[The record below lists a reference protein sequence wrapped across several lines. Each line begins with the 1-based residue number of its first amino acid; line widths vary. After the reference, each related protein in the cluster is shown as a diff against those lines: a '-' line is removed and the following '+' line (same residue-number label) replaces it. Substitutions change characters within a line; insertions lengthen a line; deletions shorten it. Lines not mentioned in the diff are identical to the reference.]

1 MTTKKMTVRS
11 MLMGIATTVFISFGL
26 SSCTGNEDNPSTPEP
41 QPQQDYSAFEAYG
54 LTYHNF
60 DKSDDVKILNA
71 DTTEIA
77 VKKSLADKLGISTF
91 VNHPIG
97 IWDAPSHL
105 AYGRKAIEE
114 RLEGD
119 TYILKVTKVTV
130 AELIGDKAAQLSTDI
145 YVNKNFKAS
154 NHLSAKYTD
163 EDGKIHPAVVLM
175 TDPYGYD
182 KKYHLEGDK
191 HSSKQLHAIQAGE
204 YEYKTAEELFAER
217 ANGSWSKRIISM
229 HDKIEFD
236 HNIPLS
242 KEPGD
247 SINIAG
253 EIPIDFELNYFLT
266 FDPEV
271 YWEHWWTVIPDL
283 IVRKF
288 ETGLEGEFG
297 FHPSATIGFKKEI
310 KLPEDKGKVK
320 LASFNGFSF
329 SFMVGPVP
337 VTVVVEPG
345 IYLQLDASASG
356 AVKLGFAYDY
366 SNSFRAGIRYD
377 YGRGWSNISS
387 YEVKEN
393 EFNFILPQ
401 MDFKAEAGIAIFMA
415 AAAKIYDVAGPELG
429 IGPRLGAEAEL
440 TVSPTG
446 IDYRQEANMRLQ
458 AWAGAKIE
466 ILGYSLAEWSTRFD
480 LAGPWTILKY
490 PED

>member
-1 MTTKKMTVRS
+1 MKVMP
-11 MLMGIATTVFISFGL
+11 MLMGIVTTVFISFGFGA
-26 SSCTGNEDNPSTPEP
+26 CNANEDNPSAAEQ
-41 QPQQDYSAFEAYG
+41 QPQQDYSAFKAYG

-60 DKSDDVKILNA
+60 DGADDVKILNA
-71 DTTEIA
+71 DTTKIA
-77 VKKSLADKLGISTF
+77 VKKSLADKLGIKTF

-97 IWDAPSHL
+97 IWDDPSHL
-105 AYGRKAIEE
+105 AYGRKAVEE
-114 RLEGD
+114 LLDGD
-119 TYILKVTKVTV
+119 TYILTVTKVTV
-130 AELIGDKAAQLSTDI
+130 AELIGDKVTQLSTDI
-145 YVNKNFKAS
+145 YVNKNFNAS
-154 NHLSAKYTD
+154 SGLSAKYTD
-163 EDGKIHPAVVLM
+163 DDGKIHPAVVQM

-182 KKYHLEGDK
+182 KGYHLEGDK
-191 HSSKQLHAIQAGE
+191 HSARQLEAIEKGE
-204 YEYKTAEELFAER
+204 YEYQTAEDLFANR
-217 ANGSWSKRIISM
+217 PNGSWSMRIISM

-236 HNIPLS
+236 HNIPLGEDS
-242 KEPGD
+242 GD

-271 YWEHWWTVIPDL
+271 YWEHWWSLPEL

-288 ETGLEGEFG
+288 ETGVEGEFG
-297 FHPSATIGFKKEI
+297 FHPSTTIGFKKQI

-345 IYLQLDASASG
+345 IYLQIDASASG
-356 AVKLGFAYDY
+356 AVQFGFAYNY
-366 SNSFRAGIRYD
+366 ANSFKAGIRYD
-377 YGRGWSNISS
+377 YGKGWQNISN
-387 YEVKEN
+387 YEVTEN
-393 EFNFILPQ
+393 EFDFILPEI
-401 MDFKAEAGIAIFMA
+401 DFKAEAGVAIFMA

-440 TVSPTG
+440 TISPDGG
-446 IDYRQEANMRLQ
+446 IDYRQEVNMRLQ

-466 ILGYSLAEWSTRFD
+466 VLGYNLAEWSTRFD

-490 PED
+490 PVE

>member
-1 MTTKKMTVRS
+1 MTTKRMKVKL
-11 MLMGIATTVFISFGL
+11 MLMSIVTAVITSFGF
-26 SSCTGNEDNPSTPEP
+26 SACTANEDNPSQPEKVE
-41 QPQQDYSAFEAYG
+41 QDYSMYEAYG

-60 DKSDDVKILNA
+60 DDADDVRILSA

-77 VKKSLADKLGISTF
+77 VKKSLADKLGIKTF

-105 AYGRKAIEE
+105 AYGRKAVEE

-130 AELIGDKAAQLSTDI
+130 AELIGDKVTQLSTDI
-145 YVNKNFKAS
+145 YVNKKFNAS
-154 NHLSAKYTD
+154 SGLSAKYTD
-163 EDGKIHPAVVLM
+163 EDGKIHPAVVQM

-182 KKYHLEGDK
+182 KNYHLEGDK
-191 HSSKQLHAIQAGE
+191 HSAKQLDAIQKGE
-204 YEYKTAEELFAER
+204 YEYQTAEDLFDKR
-217 ANGSWSKRIISM
+217 PNGSWSMRIISM

-236 HNIPLS
+236 HNIPLGKDS
-242 KEPGD
+242 GD

-297 FHPSATIGFKKEI
+297 FHPKATIGFKKQI

-320 LASFNGFSF
+320 LASFSGFSF

-345 IYLQLDASASG
+345 IFLQIDASASG
-356 AVKLGFAYDY
+356 AVQLGFAYNY
-366 SNSFRAGIRYD
+366 ANSFKAGIRYD
-377 YGRGWSNISS
+377 YGKGWKNISDF
-387 YEVKEN
+387 EVKEN
-393 EFNFILPQ
+393 EFNFILPEI
-401 MDFKAEAGIAIFMA
+401 DFKVEAGVAIFMA

-440 TVSPTG
+440 TIGSDG
-446 IDYRQEANMRLQ
+446 IDYRQEANMTLQ

-466 ILGYSLAEWSTRFD
+466 ILGYELAEWSTRFD

-490 PED
+490 PEE